1 MSNQPTLTVDGRPR
15 AILHCELSLR
25 VETETWDEACE
36 QWVYGRNPALTL
48 ALEVVVDENPGQD
61 GALAPS
67 VYVALPS
74 NSPAQLSGTV
84 FQESSHRF
92 EAWWGNDAPKLV
104 DNRLELKSELVSGPV
119 ELTWTATSDK
129 GTTLSLEGSV
139 EFAGLSLKVK
149 RVSDAEGYLKKVW
162 PALSLSRLELVS
174 ESELEFGD
182 DEHDEDLEEDRQHW
196 MELHYDVKA

>member
-1 MSNQPTLTVDGRPR
+1 MSNQPTLTVDGKPR

-25 VETETWDEACE
+25 VETETWDEASD

-48 ALEVVVDENPGQD
+48 ALEVVVDENSGQD

-67 VYVALPS
+67 AYVAVPS
-74 NSPAQLSGTV
+74 HSSAKLSGTV

-92 EAWWGNDAPKLV
+92 EAWWGNDAPKLG

-119 ELTWTATSDK
+119 DLIWTATSEK
-129 GTTLSLEGSV
+129 GTTLSLQGPV
-139 EFAGLSLKVK
+139 EFTGLSLKVK
-149 RVSDAEGYLKKVW
+149 RVSDAEGYLRRVW
-162 PALSLSRLELVS
+162 PALESSRLELVS

-182 DEHDEDLEEDRQHW
+182 DEEDENLEEDRQHW
-196 MELHYDVKA
+196 MELHYDLKA